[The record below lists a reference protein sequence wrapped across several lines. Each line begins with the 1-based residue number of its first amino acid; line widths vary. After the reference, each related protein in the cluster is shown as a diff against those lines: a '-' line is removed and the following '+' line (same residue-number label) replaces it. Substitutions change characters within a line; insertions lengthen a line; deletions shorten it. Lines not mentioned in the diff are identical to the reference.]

1 MFPFVAGALSLSLS
15 LPLTLS
21 VCFMFV
27 LFCVCLWVFFV
38 FFWGGGLGGV
48 VVLGYLWLVGEDRYI
63 VPNGHIVLWKIQSAF
78 FGQMKA
84 SCSRA
89 ALPTKPTYL
98 IPQCRWIYYRTLTG
112 HFPPAVAYD
121 VCVYVCVNA

>member
-1 MFPFVAGALSLSLS
+1 MLLVLSLSLS

-38 FFWGGGLGGV
+38 FFFGGV

-63 VPNGHIVLWKIQSAF
+63 VPNEHIVLWKIQSAF